1 MRGLQGCRS
10 HPFFK
15 TLLVCS
21 DRWLAG
27 CLVVWVFDCHA
38 LYIQDSTQSRVPALQ
53 VTACLD
59 WHSAH
64 FLPSPCSARVFSFTF
79 FPHQDE
85 VNPTKW
91 LHSILRA
98 KDHQDKQHRWKSFAH
113 FIRIEWR
120 HVEINYETV
129 LELQFSFSHFSQWL
143 VQLINYYFSIVYF
156 HSFINSPASD
166 QNRIYINNMHLHNI
180 LGTRSVFNLL
190 CQ

>member
-1 MRGLQGCRS
+1 MTCW
-10 HPFFK
+10 
-15 TLLVCS
+15 LL
-21 DRWLAG
+21 G
-27 CLVVWVFDCHA
+27 CLSLW
-38 LYIQDSTQSRVPALQ
+38 LSRTIYPRLHPVSRTGPPGH
-53 VTACLD
+53 CLSGL